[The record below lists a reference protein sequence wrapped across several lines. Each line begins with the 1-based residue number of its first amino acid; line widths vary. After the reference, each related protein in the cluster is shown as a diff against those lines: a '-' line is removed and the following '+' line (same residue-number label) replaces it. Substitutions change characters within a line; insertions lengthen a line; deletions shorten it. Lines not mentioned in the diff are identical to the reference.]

1 MVLARV
7 AQVVMTLTIVVV
19 VAFKTSTR
27 LGLAYGLA
35 VNCDLLLT
43 SCFLILVCTSQLIYN
58 SSSTSSLRKGHRRA
72 TIVEPYFTG
81 HLGCRVVF
89 G

>member
-1 MVLARV
+1 M
-7 AQVVMTLTIVVV
+7 LTIIVV

-43 SCFLILVCTSQLIYN
+43 SCFLIFVRTSHVSYL
-58 SSSTSSLRKGHRRA
+58 T
-72 TIVEPYFTG
+72 VP
-81 HLGCRVVF
+81 
-89 G
+89 

>member
-1 MVLARV
+1 
-7 AQVVMTLTIVVV
+7 MTLTIVVV

-43 SCFLILVCTSQLIYN
+43 SCFLILVCTSQLIYIAIFQN
-58 SSSTSSLRKGHRRA
+58 AVCANPVSISSFRVDHSSAHHCGS
-72 TIVEPYFTG
+72 
-81 HLGCRVVF
+81 
-89 G
+89 